1 MGLLQRYRV
10 GWLQETRS
18 GSDKELSG
26 QVPLPALHS
35 GLGRLS
41 AGWGG
46 RTALLCAPHPHPG
59 LPLSPGASL
68 ISSAVRMRAIS
79 VDVKWTVMSSLEMG
93 MFIRTRRWG

>member
-1 MGLLQRYRV
+1 M
-10 GWLQETRS
+10 
-18 GSDKELSG
+18 SDKEPPR
-26 QVPLPALHS
+26 QAPFPALDS
-35 GLGRLS
+35 CLGWLS
-41 AGWGG
+41 AGQAAQSHGP
-46 RTALLCAPHPHPG
+46 ALGPAPPPSR